1 MKMFILNDKGTKKFN
16 FSLYLFPE
24 RKEIRKKQLSMK
36 IVADSAIP
44 FLQGVLEPW
53 AEVRYLLAA
62 GSPRRTCAMPTPH
75 HPHPHPLRR
84 APARR
89 FARPSDRLYAANLA
103 GNQQKGSFSAQLK
116 SRSFFYLPDK
126 KTFFGKDA
134 RLPRGNSFLLPANGE
149 VRIRDSYP
157 TRSPRLYPLCRKD

>member
-1 MKMFILNDKGTKKFN
+1 
-16 FSLYLFPE
+16 
-24 RKEIRKKQLSMK
+24 MK

-53 AEVRYLLAA
+53 AEVRYLPGSRIAAEDVRDADALIIRTRTRCDGRLLA
-62 GSPRRTCAMPTPH
+62 GSRVRLIASMQRILREINRKDRFRRSLKAALFSIYPTKKH
-75 HPHPHPLRR
+75 
-84 APARR
+84 
-89 FARPSDRLYAANLA
+89 
-103 GNQQKGSFSAQLK
+103 FSA
-116 SRSFFYLPDK
+116 RMR
-126 KTFFGKDA
+126 